1 MGKETSFE
9 KPRYDMPGRSKNAP
23 LRNGRARAAKIR
35 PEMEA
40 KPESGNQK
48 ARRENR
54 TGRVSA
60 EAQCAQGAPRGQRR
74 ISDAV

>member
-9 KPRYDMPGRSKNAP
+9 KPRYKMSGQSQDAP
-23 LRNGRARAAKIR
+23 LRNRRSRAAKTR

-54 TGRVSA
+54 TGRMPA
-60 EAQCAQGAPRGQRR
+60 EARCAQGAPCGQRR